1 MTSYIVLPPQ
11 GNRVGFNDS
20 SALSLSD
27 NIGYQW
33 SERKVAK
40 GSSSHSASRTHL
52 KSAIKKKVQGAV
64 VDQSAHSCNKR
75 PDIISPRVNAYWK
88 AVTHFVNRRVY
99 IRGVWDVTTCNEG
112 TIRFIF
118 TRFYGGDYLTS
129 AKVSFTFLS
138 MFDIFFSV
146 LSIRVKKYPFYRHIG
161 HVPHK

>member
-1 MTSYIVLPPQ
+1 MWRHILFSRRRGIELVLTIAAHCPCPTTLVI
-11 GNRVGFNDS
+11 NEAREKS
-20 SALSLSD
+20 
-27 NIGYQW
+27 
-33 SERKVAK
+33 RKVVPFCLPDPPK
-40 GSSSHSASRTHL
+40 KRC
-52 KSAIKKKVQGAV
+52 KKKVQGAV